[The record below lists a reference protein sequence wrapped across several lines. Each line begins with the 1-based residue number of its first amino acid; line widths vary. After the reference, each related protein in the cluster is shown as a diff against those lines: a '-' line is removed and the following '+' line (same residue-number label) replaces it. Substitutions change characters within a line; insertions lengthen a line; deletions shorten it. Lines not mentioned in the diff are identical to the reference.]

1 MRQIFRRRG
10 LRVVAAAALLAVL
23 LVGGYGMYL
32 ANMAGR
38 LPWQADPTRIAITPF
53 ADIPGFG
60 AAAPPSPTPTPEP
73 STAGAVATGS

>member
-1 MRQIFRRRG
+1 MRQILRRRG
-10 LRVVAAAALLAVL
+10 LRVLTAAALLAVL

-53 ADIPGFG
+53 ADIPGFE
-60 AAAPPSPTPTPEP
+60 AAAPPSPTPEP